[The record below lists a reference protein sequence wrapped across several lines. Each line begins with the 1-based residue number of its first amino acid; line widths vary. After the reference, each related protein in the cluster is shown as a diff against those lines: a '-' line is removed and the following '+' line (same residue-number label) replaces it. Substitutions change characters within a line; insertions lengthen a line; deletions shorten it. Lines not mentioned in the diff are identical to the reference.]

1 MTATSSNST
10 KVTSDYWVEFVR
22 IYDSNGDGVLQLDEF
37 INFCRFQVAAV
48 FFSNGVK
55 AKGKFYTRSSRG
67 LQGVYHYD
75 YYYFRLLLAFLQPV
89 QF

>member
-55 AKGKFYTRSSRG
+55 AKGILVVVGGCRECTTTTTTTS
-67 LQGVYHYD
+67 D
-75 YYYFRLLLAFLQPV
+75 YS
-89 QF
+89 

>member
-1 MTATSSNST
+1 MTATSSNLT

-48 FFSNGVK
+48 FFSNGAK
-55 AKGKFYTRSSRG
+55 SKGKFYASSG
-67 LQGVYHYD
+67 GAAGSVPLQYD
-75 YYYFRLLLAFLQPV
+75 DR
-89 QF
+89 